1 MHNNK
6 VAQRFGNESMLAKTE
21 YQLGVLYFK
30 MQNLDKAKDY
40 LEQAEPHFLKNEDYI
55 SLQSLYKLLTQSYI
69 ELGKKDSIKPT
80 LDKYFAVVDKIKN
93 TEIVKSSQEIAQKF
107 DSEKKDEVIQQLENE
122 NELKTINSRQQKT
135 IIYILIFSFLASI
148 LVVYLIYNN
157 YVNRL
162 KTNQIIAQQQSELR
176 DKQLKQVE
184 QESQIK
190 AMESM
195 LMGQE
200 AERNRIGK
208 ELHDSLGATLSTI
221 KLQMSS
227 SPGND
232 HPEGHA
238 MKKAKEMIDEACEE
252 VRKISRD
259 MMPITLTKYG
269 LHTALEELIDK
280 YNFEG
285 GPNVIYQAFGII
297 QHDNKDLDLFTYRI
311 IQELVNNC
319 IKHAQAQE
327 IIVQINYLE
336 DLMIITVEDDGNGFD
351 FENTQYQ
358 GMGLKNVEYR
368 AQYLKGKFS
377 VESSPGVGTIMV
389 VEIPI
394 NKNHQPNQSSS
405 FT

>member
-1 MHNNK
+1 
-6 VAQRFGNESMLAKTE
+6 
-21 YQLGVLYFK
+21 
-30 MQNLDKAKDY
+30 
-40 LEQAEPHFLKNEDYI
+40 
-55 SLQSLYKLLTQSYI
+55 
-69 ELGKKDSIKPT
+69 
-80 LDKYFAVVDKIKN
+80 
-93 TEIVKSSQEIAQKF
+93 
-107 DSEKKDEVIQQLENE
+107 
-122 NELKTINSRQQKT
+122 
-135 IIYILIFSFLASI
+135 
-148 LVVYLIYNN
+148 
-157 YVNRL
+157 
-162 KTNQIIAQQQSELR
+162 
-176 DKQLKQVE
+176 
-184 QESQIK
+184 
-190 AMESM
+190 MESM

-232 HPEGHA
+232 HPEGHS

-336 DLMIITVEDDGNGFD
+336 GLMIITVEDDGNGFD

-394 NKNHQPNQSSS
+394 NKKSSTQSVKLFYLILHTLFFLLTHTISLHLVS
-405 FT
+405 IILDLSINNKLRLISIKNYFFNPIVSTIKLILVNLFGIQIIFGIIIIFLNL